1 MVDGHIVPMEPE
13 PAFRAGEQARVPY
26 MIGANNREFG
36 FIPLPPDRTDAMFA
50 AFGDDKEKAL
60 RAYDPEGKGDK
71 GEIGV
76 QFVSDQAMVEPAR
89 LLARLA
95 AKTQPTW
102 SYRFSYVATS
112 LRASQKGALHATE
125 IPFVFATVGA
135 KYEAATTPEDVAMG
149 EVMNAYWAAFART
162 GDPNGDGR
170 AKWPAYTADADAIM
184 DFAASGPAAQ
194 ADPWRARL
202 DFVERLAAA
211 PRP

>member
-1 MVDGHIVPMEPE
+1 
-13 PAFRAGEQARVPY
+13 
-26 MIGANNREFG
+26 
-36 FIPLPPDRTDAMFA
+36 
-50 AFGDDKEKAL
+50 
-60 RAYDPEGKGDK
+60 
-71 GEIGV
+71 
-76 QFVSDQAMVEPAR
+76 
-89 LLARLA
+89 
-95 AKTQPTW
+95 
-102 SYRFSYVATS
+102 
-112 LRASQKGALHATE
+112 
-125 IPFVFATVGA
+125 VGA